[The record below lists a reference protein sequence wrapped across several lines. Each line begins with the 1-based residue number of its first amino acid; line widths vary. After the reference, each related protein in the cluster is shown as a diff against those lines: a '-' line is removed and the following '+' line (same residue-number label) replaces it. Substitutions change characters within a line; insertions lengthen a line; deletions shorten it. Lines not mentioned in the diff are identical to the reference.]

1 MHIKTLIYLSILMIF
16 MNKSSLANES
26 GLPQLNFETYPSL
39 IFWSILSL
47 IILYVLMS
55 KLVTP
60 KVSEILN
67 HREQNI
73 QNNLLKAKSLKE
85 EADIII
91 NKIRDEQENARIE
104 ARKKIEN
111 SITSN
116 KELMDK
122 KTDEVS
128 KIINKKIDNAID
140 GINQEKT
147 KKITELL
154 DNSSDVTE
162 KIINKVIDLKVDK
175 KKLNKLV
182 KETSLLI
189 TKENN
194 YGN

>member
-1 MHIKTLIYLSILMIF
+1 MHIKTLIYLSILIIF

-85 EADIII
+85 ETDIII

-104 ARKKIEN
+104 ARKKIET
-111 SITSN
+111 SITLN